1 MKGAHM
7 KNYGKLT
14 TSEQL
19 ELTDF
24 SNREMSI
31 QNLLNRLI
39 NEQAEFHI
47 KRNDWFNK
55 IREKYRIP
63 NEDDI
68 YIDAEHWI
76 LKDESK
82 EDVE

>member
-1 MKGAHM
+1 M

-19 ELTDF
+19 ELTDL

-39 NEQAEFHI
+39 NEQAEFNI

-55 IREKYRIP
+55 IREKYRIA
-63 NEDDI
+63 NEDSI
-68 YIDAEHWI
+68 YIDPEHWI
-76 LKDESK
+76 IKDESK